1 MAVSSITIR
10 VDFDDDAQVWV
21 AQSDEISLV
30 TEADTFE
37 ILYRK
42 LPDLIQDVL
51 ADNRDV
57 RAGQDVRFE
66 LVTHSHSSPRIRV
79 A

>member
-1 MAVSSITIR
+1 MSPITIR
-10 VDFDDDAQVWV
+10 VDYDEDAQVWV

-30 TEADTFE
+30 TEADTYE
-37 ILYRK
+37 IMYRK

-51 ADNRDV
+51 GENRDA
-57 RAGQDVRFE
+57 RAGGDVAFE
-66 LVTHSHSSPRIRV
+66 LVTQSHSLPRTRV